1 MIAEI
6 NKLTNE
12 NGFEYKDI
20 TILCNSRKRVSLVA
34 ERFSQNGIN
43 VVSNEGLL
51 INSSEKV
58 RLIIS
63 VMSFLLDGNDD
74 LSKVSIVNYLQNTTP
89 ISEDIHSLYLKIK
102 SSTDFSVILKKYK
115 ISINKNKLLRLP
127 LYEVVEKL
135 NKIFNIKEDVYTS
148 FFLDVVLSFSDK
160 NGSNLSHFMEWW
172 EDKKDKESIVIP
184 EGTNAVQVMTI
195 HKSKGLAFNVVMIP
209 FNWEGGRKYSEIWV
223 DSSCQTNSM
232 LNSSLIRTS
241 KKLEQSDFEKDYR
254 KENELSFMDSLN
266 KLYVAMTRPVER
278 LYVYAKEYPK
288 TISDSFLNSGKLNS
302 FFHLYGLS
310 DIYIDGD
317 ANENPHL
324 KEKDKLAVFNC
335 NTQDKIDWEKVVS
348 LKRSSE
354 KSWEMDDNDS
364 KKDWGKL
371 LHLALSKITSEK
383 EISQVCKQI
392 YLEGLCSKEKMEDVE
407 IKVRELFSHPELKVF
422 FDNKWRVKNEREILT
437 PSGESYIPDRILF
450 SEDKTWV
457 VDYKTGSPDDS
468 HKNQIINYANV
479 LQQMGYNNIEKYLI
493 YTNDDKLVHKI

>member
-1 MIAEI
+1 
-6 NKLTNE
+6 
-12 NGFEYKDI
+12 
-20 TILCNSRKRVSLVA
+20 
-34 ERFSQNGIN
+34 
-43 VVSNEGLL
+43 
-51 INSSEKV
+51 
-58 RLIIS
+58 
-63 VMSFLLDGNDD
+63 
-74 LSKVSIVNYLQNTTP
+74 
-89 ISEDIHSLYLKIK
+89 
-102 SSTDFSVILKKYK
+102 
-115 ISINKNKLLRLP
+115 
-127 LYEVVEKL
+127 
-135 NKIFNIKEDVYTS
+135 
-148 FFLDVVLSFSDK
+148 
-160 NGSNLSHFMEWW
+160 
-172 EDKKDKESIVIP
+172 
-184 EGTNAVQVMTI
+184 
-195 HKSKGLAFNVVMIP
+195 
-209 FNWEGGRKYSEIWV
+209 
-223 DSSCQTNSM
+223 M

-407 IKVRELFSHPELKVF
+407 IKVRELFSHPELNVF